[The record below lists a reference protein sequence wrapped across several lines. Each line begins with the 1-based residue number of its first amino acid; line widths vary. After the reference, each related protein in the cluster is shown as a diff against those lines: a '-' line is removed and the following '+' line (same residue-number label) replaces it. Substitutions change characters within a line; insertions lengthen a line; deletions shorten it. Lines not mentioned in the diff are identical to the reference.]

1 MSLIQEALRR
11 REEEEGKPQPSRQ
24 MMPPPLPEGDRSQP
38 TGKSAQG
45 AGKAWLAV
53 VTVIFVI
60 LAMLGAAF
68 WLFLYAA
75 HMLQARSAELLT
87 KAAASAGKTG
97 SNTVAVAV
105 KRVES
110 VKGTTAAV
118 TGRKKASSQHRAHTQ
133 ASNTPVRTAVRIVSL
148 PSSNRA
154 SAARKKTVRID
165 DSSRVAGDR
174 KDKGSVEGTK
184 SVAARV
190 ASAARAAAA
199 RHTQVY
205 AGGAGREAGKT
216 KKRVVGRIEKT
227 REWPDLMLAGV
238 VMRGNEKSAAII
250 NGEVMGVD
258 EYLMGVRLV
267 SVEPGGVWLE
277 YGEEKKF
284 LRIGRHLR

>member
-1 MSLIQEALRR
+1 M
-11 REEEEGKPQPSRQ
+11 
-24 MMPPPLPEGDRSQP
+24 
-38 TGKSAQG
+38 
-45 AGKAWLAV
+45 
-53 VTVIFVI
+53 
-60 LAMLGAAF
+60 
-68 WLFLYAA
+68 
-75 HMLQARSAELLT
+75 
-87 KAAASAGKTG
+87 
-97 SNTVAVAV
+97 
-105 KRVES
+105 
-110 VKGTTAAV
+110 
-118 TGRKKASSQHRAHTQ
+118 
-133 ASNTPVRTAVRIVSL
+133 

-154 SAARKKTVRID
+154 SAARKKAVRID
-165 DSSRVAGDR
+165 SARVAGDR

-205 AGGAGREAGKT
+205 AGDAGREAGK
-216 KKRVVGRIEKT
+216 KKRVVGRVEKT
-227 REWPDLMLAGV
+227 RQWPDLMLAGV
-238 VMRGNEKSAAII
+238 VMRGNKKSAAII